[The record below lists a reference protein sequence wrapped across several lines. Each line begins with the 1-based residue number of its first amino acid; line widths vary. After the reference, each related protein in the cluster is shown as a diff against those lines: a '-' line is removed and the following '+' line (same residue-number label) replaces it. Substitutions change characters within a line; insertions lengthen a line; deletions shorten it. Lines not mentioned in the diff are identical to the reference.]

1 MAAGI
6 IANEKQSDRNK
17 IDRSGVVSKYV
28 GETEKR
34 LNKIFLKAWPNN
46 LTLFLDGTNVRP
58 SPSEAIGYGRRLP

>member
-6 IANEKQSDRNK
+6 IAKEKQSDRHK

-46 LTLFLDGTNVRP
+46 LMLFFGGANVLMGKRSTVNHEGGTF
-58 SPSEAIGYGRRLP
+58 